1 MISSPTQNQEMKEKV
16 QKVSNLSLSKNIK
29 SAKSTNTQKMK
40 NNQARNK
47 ETQDKDIFYEVSW

>member
-1 MISSPTQNQEMKEKV
+1 MKEKV

-29 SAKSTNTQKMK
+29 SAESTNTQKMK

-47 ETQDKDIFYEVSW
+47 EHKTKIFFTRFPDSVLEYIHG